1 MTISGYLVSNLYSAT
16 RYGTPTCKER
26 CLNWLSAVRTYVSP
40 GIQSEQFVHVVVV
53 KGCMYIVSPGI
64 QSEQFVHVVVV
75 KGYIVRRLV
84 RGFAYWAAVYVINFS
99 VKCLG
104 VYI

>member
-40 GIQSEQFVHVVVV
+40 G
-53 KGCMYIVSPGI
+53 M

-84 RGFAYWAAVYVINFS
+84 GGFAYWAAVYVRNFS